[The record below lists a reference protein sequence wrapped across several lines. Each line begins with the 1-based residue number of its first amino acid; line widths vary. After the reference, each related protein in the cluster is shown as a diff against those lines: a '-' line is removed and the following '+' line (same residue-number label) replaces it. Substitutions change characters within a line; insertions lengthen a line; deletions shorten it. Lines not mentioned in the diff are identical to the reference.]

1 MLFFFLRCASQKNLV
16 VSKHISAKCLG
27 EFKEIHISAK
37 CLGEFKEIHIFAKCL
52 GEFKEIHKLVWNT
65 LELPNSSR
73 NKIIIIIS
81 IFGR

>member
-37 CLGEFKEIHIFAKCL
+37 CLGEFKEIY
-52 GEFKEIHKLVWNT
+52 KLVWNT

>member
-37 CLGEFKEIHIFAKCL
+37 CLGEFKEIY
-52 GEFKEIHKLVWNT
+52 KLVWNT

-73 NKIIIIIS
+73 NKIITIS

>member
-37 CLGEFKEIHIFAKCL
+37 CLGEFKEIYNLKKIYKMIVLTLMRKVIYRKVNL
-52 GEFKEIHKLVWNT
+52 GW
-65 LELPNSSR
+65 
-73 NKIIIIIS
+73 
-81 IFGR
+81 

>member
-37 CLGEFKEIHIFAKCL
+37 CLGEFKEIY
-52 GEFKEIHKLVWNT
+52 KLVWNT

-73 NKIIIIIS
+73 NKIIIIS
-81 IFGR
+81 I

>member
-1 MLFFFLRCASQKNLV
+1 MLFFFLGVNASQKNLV

-27 EFKEIHISAK
+27 EFKEIY
-37 CLGEFKEIHIFAKCL
+37 
-52 GEFKEIHKLVWNT
+52 KLVWNT

-73 NKIIIIIS
+73 NEIISIS

>member
-37 CLGEFKEIHIFAKCL
+37 CLGEFKEIY
-52 GEFKEIHKLVWNT
+52 KLVWNT

-73 NKIIIIIS
+73 NKIIIVL
-81 IFGR
+81 IFGW

>member
-27 EFKEIHISAK
+27 EFKEILISAK
-37 CLGEFKEIHIFAKCL
+37 CLGEFKEIY
-52 GEFKEIHKLVWNT
+52 KLVWNT

-73 NKIIIIIS
+73 NRIIIIS
-81 IFGR
+81 IFGS

>member
-1 MLFFFLRCASQKNLV
+1 MSFVFLRCASQKNLV

-37 CLGEFKEIHIFAKCL
+37 YLDEFKEIY
-52 GEFKEIHKLVWNT
+52 KLVWNT

-73 NKIIIIIS
+73 NKIIIIS
-81 IFGR
+81 IFGW

>member
-37 CLGEFKEIHIFAKCL
+37 CLGEFKEIY
-52 GEFKEIHKLVWNT
+52 KLVWNT

-73 NKIIIIIS
+73 NKIIIIS
-81 IFGR
+81 IFGS

>member
-1 MLFFFLRCASQKNLV
+1 MGEFKEIYKLVWNTLELPNSSRINLI

-37 CLGEFKEIHIFAKCL
+37 CLGEFKEIH
-52 GEFKEIHKLVWNT
+52 KLVWRT
-65 LELPNSSR
+65 LELPKSSR
-73 NKIIIIIS
+73 NKIIIIS

>member
-37 CLGEFKEIHIFAKCL
+37 CLGEFKEIY
-52 GEFKEIHKLVWNT
+52 KLVWNT

-73 NKIIIIIS
+73 NEIIIIS
-81 IFGR
+81 IFGS

>member
-37 CLGEFKEIHIFAKCL
+37 CLGEFKEIY
-52 GEFKEIHKLVWNT
+52 KLVWNT

-73 NKIIIIIS
+73 NKIIIIS